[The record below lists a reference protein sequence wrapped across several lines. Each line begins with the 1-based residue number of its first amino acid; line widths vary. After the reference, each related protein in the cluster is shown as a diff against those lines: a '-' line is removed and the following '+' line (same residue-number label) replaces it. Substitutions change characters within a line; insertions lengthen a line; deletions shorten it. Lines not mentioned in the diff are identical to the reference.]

1 MITPRFTGWPV
12 AAAAGFCALLGACSG
27 SGGGGIANGG
37 SCSAAQEK
45 NFVEDVAR
53 EWYLFRETLPAS
65 INQANFATASDLLD
79 ALTATA
85 RAQGRDRFFSFV
97 TTPQADSS
105 FLQEGQFIGFG
116 FRTLIDGSQL
126 RIPDVYEG
134 SPAEEGGLARG
145 AEVTHVDSGSGFVP
159 MATILQTDPNLEQAF
174 GAATAGVQR
183 GLRFTLP
190 GGATVEATFTKRLVT
205 IQPVPAGSTAI
216 LALPS
221 NPAVPV
227 GYVNLRTFISTA
239 DAPLRNAYAQ
249 FRAQGIQYLIVDL
262 RYNSGGLVGVAD
274 LLGDLNGFGR
284 AQNDVFER
292 MRFHSSKSGND
303 SVHRFIPQPQSIAPV
318 RIAFITTGASAS
330 ASELVVNSMKPW
342 TEVAIVGSDTF
353 GKPVGQSAFDLG
365 GGCDLRL
372 RLISFEIVNAD
383 DEGGYYDGLAGTLP
397 FACAADDDLTS
408 EPGTLA
414 EESTE
419 AALNWL
425 GTGACDDVIQAAP
438 GSPLQMTRAPP
449 RLPRMRQPSAAQAW
463 LPGLY

>member
-1 MITPRFTGWPV
+1 MFTPRFTGWP
-12 AAAAGFCALLGACSG
+12 AAAATGLCALVAACGGG
-27 SGGGGIANGG
+27 SGGGIANGG
-37 SCSAAQEK
+37 NCSAVREK
-45 NFVEDVAR
+45 DFVEDVAR

-65 INQANFATASDLLD
+65 INPNDYATASDLLD

-85 RAQGRDRFFSFV
+85 RSQNRDRFFSYV
-97 TTPQADSS
+97 TTQQADSS
-105 FLQEGQFIGFG
+105 FLLEGQFIGFG
-116 FRTLIDGSQL
+116 FRTMIDGNQL
-126 RIPDVYEG
+126 RLPDVYEG
-134 SPAEEGGLARG
+134 SPAEEGGLVRG
-145 AEVTHVDSGSGFVP
+145 AEITHVDSGSGFVP
-159 MATILQTDPNLEQAF
+159 MATILQTDPNLELVF
-174 GAATAGVQR
+174 GPATAGVQR

-190 GGATVEATFTKRLVT
+190 GGATVEAVFTKRLVT
-205 IQPVPAGSTAI
+205 IQPVPPGSTAI

-239 DAPLRNAYAQ
+239 DAQLRNAYAQ
-249 FRAQGIQYLIVDL
+249 FRAQGIQFLIVDL
-262 RYNSGGLVGVAD
+262 RYNGGGLVGVAD

-292 MRFHSSKSGND
+292 MEFHATKAGNN

-342 TEVAIVGSDTF
+342 TEVAIVGSDTY
-353 GKPVGQSAFDLG
+353 GKPVGQSAFDLS
-365 GGCDLRL
+365 GCDLRL
-372 RLISFEIVNAD
+372 RLVTFRIVND
-383 DEGGYYDGLAGTLP
+383 DGEGDYYDGLAETLP

-414 EESTE
+414 EASTE

-425 GTGACDDVIQAAP
+425 GTGACDDIIVSVP
-438 GSPLQMTRAPP
+438 GGPLQMTRAPP

-463 LPGLY
+463 MPGLY